1 MYCAILFA
9 TFLVSCTGGDVSSQ
23 PGGAPLERGH
33 VMVHK
38 EIQSKHLVQGQPF
51 DVVYTVM
58 NVGLECVPAAPPFAF
73 QHTDSLPCCGVI
85 FFYLIQLAPLFLVP
99 PYLIPHPPNLF

>member
-9 TFLVSCTGGDVSSQ
+9 TFLVSCSGGDVSSQ

-58 NVGLECVPAAPPFAF
+58 NVGLECVPPALPFF
-73 QHTDSLPCCGVI
+73 VSTLEPCPCSGGGCFFLTFPSIFWLP
-85 FFYLIQLAPLFLVP
+85 
-99 PYLIPHPPNLF
+99 

>member
-1 MYCAILFA
+1 MYCAILLA

-58 NVGLECVPAAPPFAF
+58 NVGLECVPPA
-73 QHTDSLPCCGVI
+73 
-85 FFYLIQLAPLFLVP
+85 LFLCV
-99 PYLIPHPPNLF
+99 